1 MSQGLA
7 PLPRIRGARL
17 ALASVL
23 RAQPTPTIAHL
34 GNSGNGYTWPMDARE
49 LRTANALR
57 IAVFELA
64 AQHDIAQVTTTELAL
79 YAGVARRTVYNHG
92 RSPQELLFR
101 FLSEE
106 LTKIREELESTYP
119 TRSVAESFEFG
130 LRAVL
135 AHVADHRA
143 IYEQT
148 GSGSV
153 GAVWHQMLT
162 SHFAG
167 TLSGFL
173 RWYHPTVYWQSGIAG
188 ASRPEIQAVA
198 AEVFAHSMA
207 GAIEAWLRMPGR
219 REPELC
225 FEIIKETVPVWL
237 HTPHSGANG

>member
-1 MSQGLA
+1 
-7 PLPRIRGARL
+7 
-17 ALASVL
+17 
-23 RAQPTPTIAHL
+23 
-34 GNSGNGYTWPMDARE
+34 MDARE

-57 IAVFELA
+57 DAVFELA
-64 AQHDIAQVTTTELAL
+64 AQRDIAQVTTTELAL
-79 YAGVARRTVYNHG
+79 FAGVARRTVYNHG

-106 LTKIREELESTYP
+106 LTSIREELESGYSA
-119 TRSVAESFEFG
+119 RSAAETFEVG

-135 AHVADHRA
+135 AHVAGHRA

-153 GAVWHQMLT
+153 GAVWHQMLA

-173 RWYHPTVYWQSGIAG
+173 GKYHPTDYWQSDIAG

-207 GAIEAWLRMPGR
+207 GAIEAWLRMPGA

-225 FEIIKETVPVWL
+225 FQIIKETVPVWL
-237 HTPHSGANG
+237 YTPHAAAGG